1 MDRVGDVMGSRRIE
15 WDVVGSRRIEWEMV
29 VPSSAILP
37 WGCGGNLGPYVDL
50 RAEYVLIACSVECVL
65 IACSV
70 ECVLIAC

>member
-37 WGCGGNLGPYVDL
+37 WGCGGNLGPYVD
-50 RAEYVLIACSVECVL
+50 
-65 IACSV
+65 
-70 ECVLIAC
+70 